1 MNNLFE
7 QYIKNACRFVN
18 EGLEDELPAEA
29 PAELPAEGGEE
40 LPLDGEEEALP
51 AEGEDAECEE
61 SMEDLKA
68 QIADLQGQVTELL
81 ELVQSLTGEA
91 AEGADDL
98 AGEEELPAEGGEELE
113 DEDPSFEDEDM

>member
-1 MNNLFE
+1 MNLFE

-40 LPLDGEEEALP
+40 LPLDGEEELP
-51 AEGEDAECEE
+51 TEGDEDQACEE

-68 QIADLQGQVTELL
+68 QIADLQSQVTELL

-98 AGEEELPAEGGEELE
+98 AGEDELPAEG
-113 DEDPSFEDEDM
+113 DEDLAGEDPGFEDEDI